1 MTTRLG
7 LLGLEAIVYYSHD
20 LDRSRRFYVDQLD
33 FAEIGRSSAEL
44 EARGRQR
51 SAVFRAGE
59 ITIIVQQPLG
69 NGGRAARFLGKHPPG
84 IGTLVFAVEDARQAF
99 AYLERRGATPID
111 EVVTHADH
119 QGELHTFSVTTPFGA
134 TTFRFVER
142 RGYEAVFPGFEATAH
157 TGPSNRFGFQ
167 DFDHVTSNFET
178 MKPALLWMEHV
189 LGFEPYWDIEFHTN
203 DVAPGQATGSGL
215 RSQVMWDPRSGVKFA
230 NNEPWRPF
238 FKSSQIN
245 LFAEDQR
252 GDGVQHVAFT
262 VANIEKAV
270 TGLREKGVGFM
281 GTPSVYYDALPTRLE
296 TSGIGAI
303 DEDIERLRALEILV
317 DGDQRGAYM
326 LQIFLQ
332 EGAAY
337 HDDPGAGPFFYEI
350 IQRKGDKGFGGGNFR
365 ALFESFERAQQ
376 VEGRL

>member
-7 LLGLEAIVYYSHD
+7 LLGLESIVYYSHD
-20 LDRSRRFYVDQLD
+20 LERSRRFYVDQLD
-33 FAEIGRSSAEL
+33 FAEIGRSSAKL
-44 EARGRQR
+44 ETRGGQR

-59 ITIIVQQPLG
+59 ITIIVQQPLDESC
-69 NGGRAARFLGKHPPG
+69 RAARFLGKHPPG

-99 AYLERRGATPID
+99 GYLERRGATPIS
-111 EVVTHADH
+111 EVQTHADH
-119 QGELHTFSVTTPFGA
+119 QGELHTFSVTTPLGG

-142 RGYEAVFPGFEATAH
+142 RGYESVFPGFEALEQS
-157 TGPSNRFGFQ
+157 GPSNRYGFQ
-167 DFDHVTSNFET
+167 SFDHVTSNFET

-189 LGFEPYWDIEFHTN
+189 LGFESYWDIEFHTN

-215 RSQVMWDPRSGVKFA
+215 RSQVMWDPQSGVKFA

-245 LFAEDQR
+245 VFAEDQR

-262 VANIEKAV
+262 VADIEQAV
-270 TGLREKGVGFM
+270 SGLRSNGVGFM
-281 GTPSVYYDALPTRLE
+281 GTPSVYYDDLPTRLE
-296 TSGIGAI
+296 TSGIGVI
-303 DEDIERLRALEILV
+303 DEDIERLRALEILI

-326 LQIFLQ
+326 LQIFLK

-350 IQRKGDKGFGGGNFR
+350 IQRKGDNGFGGGNFR
-365 ALFESFERAQQ
+365 ALFESIERSQHD
-376 VEGRL
+376 EGRV